1 MLAIGLIVSLFFL
14 WGVANNLNDIL
25 IKQFKKAF
33 VLTDLETGFVQ
44 SAFYMGYFLLALPAG
59 LIMRRYGY
67 KAAVVVGLALYG
79 LGALLFYPAA
89 QLATYGMFLAA
100 LFVIASGLAFLETAA
115 NPLITVLGDP
125 ATSERRLNLAQS
137 FNPLG
142 AIAGLL
148 IGKYFILSGVEH
160 SEETLAGMSQAEQT
174 AFYTSETQA
183 VAGPHA
189 LSLGR
194 NAPGAGRARSA
205 RLGASHQR
213 GTQKSPPYVRRR
225 RAVLLRRRPGRGVE
239 LYDTLC
245 SGDDRNG

>member
-1 MLAIGLIVSLFFL
+1 MSAQTGIEKRHVVAIGLIVSLFFL

-59 LIMRRYGY
+59 LMRRRYGY
-67 KAAVVVGLALYG
+67 KAAVVVGLGLYG
-79 LGALLFYPAA
+79 VGALLFYPAA
-89 QLATYGMFLAA
+89 QMATYGMFLAA

-125 ATSERRLNLAQS
+125 RTSERRLNFAQS

-148 IGKYFILSGVEH
+148 IGKYFILSGIEH
-160 SEETLAGMSQAEQT
+160 SEAALA
-174 AFYTSETQA
+174 
-183 VAGPHA
+183 
-189 LSLGR
+189 
-194 NAPGAGRARSA
+194 
-205 RLGASHQR
+205 
-213 GTQKSPPYVRRR
+213 
-225 RAVLLRRRPGRGVE
+225 
-239 LYDTLC
+239 
-245 SGDDRNG
+245 